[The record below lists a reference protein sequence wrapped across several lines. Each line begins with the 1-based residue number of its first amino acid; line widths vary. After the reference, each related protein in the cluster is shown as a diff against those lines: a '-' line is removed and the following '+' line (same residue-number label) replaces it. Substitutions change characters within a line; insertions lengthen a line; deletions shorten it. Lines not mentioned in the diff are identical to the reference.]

1 MILKIRSKEIL
12 RFFTLILCF
21 IISFGVFKIDISAN
35 DTIPYFDEEKSFI
48 KSTTFGIEE
57 EKEELLIKEI
67 NIEEIVESYRDLE
80 WEREV
85 LFCEENGL
93 EVPDWEDGC
102 NSLAKTYMGY
112 TAVTSKNSD
121 QYKLLNSEE
130 AWSDEITGLRMID
143 DRICIAMGTGYAS
156 KIGTKIDLVMEN
168 GSIIK
173 CILGDIK
180 SDRHTDSSHRYH
192 LRDGSVAEMIV
203 DYDYFEGTHQ
213 YPETLKG
220 RIKSVVI
227 LDETF

>member
-1 MILKIRSKEIL
+1 MILKIRSKKYF
-12 RFFTLILCF
+12 RFIALVLCF
-21 IISFGVFKIDISAN
+21 VISFSVFKIDISAN
-35 DTIPYFDEEKSFI
+35 DTLPYFDEEKSLI
-48 KSTTFGIEE
+48 KSTTFGVEE
-57 EKEELLIKEI
+57 EKEMIIKEVK
-67 NIEEIVESYRDLE
+67 IEEIIESYKDLE
-80 WEREV
+80 WERE
-85 LFCEENGL
+85 LEYCENNGL

-112 TAVTSKNSD
+112 TAVTSKISG
-121 QYKLLNSEE
+121 QYKLLNSSE
-130 AWSDEITGLRMID
+130 AWSDEVTGFRMIG

-168 GSIIK
+168 GNVVK

-180 SDRHTDSSHRYH
+180 SDRHTDDTHRYH

-213 YPETLKG
+213 YPSTLDG

>member
-1 MILKIRSKEIL
+1 MILKLRSKECF
-12 RFFTLILCF
+12 RFFTLVLCF
-21 IISFGVFKIDISAN
+21 IISFGVLKIDISAN
-35 DTIPYFDEEKSFI
+35 DTLPYFNEEKSLI

-57 EKEELLIKEI
+57 KEEMVIKEI
-67 NIEEIVESYRDLE
+67 KIEEIVESYKDLE

-85 LFCEENGL
+85 LFCENNGL

-112 TAVTSKNSD
+112 TAVTSKTSN

-130 AWSDEITGLRMID
+130 AWSDEETGFRMID

-168 GSIIK
+168 GNIVK

-180 SDRHTDSSHRYH
+180 SDSHTDSTHRYH
-192 LRDGSVAEMIV
+192 LSDGSVAEMIV
-203 DYDYFEGTHQ
+203 DYNYFEGTHQ